1 MEPLEYGSAMESL
14 QNRWQRPGSW
24 IGLGIVVVI
33 VLFLLFYQPVEQYL
47 MEHIPR
53 IHFSNILF
61 WFASVVAIISLSLIH
76 I

>member
-33 VLFLLFYQPVEQYL
+33 VLLIVLRLCLLVLLLLRLPVFLPS
-47 MEHIPR
+47 R
-53 IHFSNILF
+53 
-61 WFASVVAIISLSLIH
+61 WC
-76 I
+76 